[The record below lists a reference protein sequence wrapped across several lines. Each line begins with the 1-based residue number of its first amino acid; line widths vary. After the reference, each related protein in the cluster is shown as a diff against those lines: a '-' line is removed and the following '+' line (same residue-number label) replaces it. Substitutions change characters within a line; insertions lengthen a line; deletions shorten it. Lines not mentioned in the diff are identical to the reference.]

1 MGVILVLLQEFL
13 IFSIFFFPWGIF
25 CLVWLYLLY
34 ICKLRKMCATCY
46 VYILYALCALLMGE
60 TEYAINLYN
69 FVSNLLV
76 FFSHIS
82 QMFVTF

>member
-1 MGVILVLLQEFL
+1 
-13 IFSIFFFPWGIF
+13 
-25 CLVWLYLLY
+25 
-34 ICKLRKMCATCY
+34 MCATCY